1 MVLLGTSKASR
12 LISPPKLHLSS
23 RDPMQMIATTLA
35 SRGTPFLRGR
45 CLPNRSAPLGSAQ
58 FALCLQGAIARHLGH
73 VCR

>member
-12 LISPPKLHLSS
+12 LISPPQFHLSS

-35 SRGTPFLRGR
+35 SRDTPFLRGR
-45 CLPNRSAPLGSAQ
+45 CLPDRSAPLGSAQ
-58 FALCLQGAIARHLGH
+58 SALYLQGAIAPHLGQ